1 MIKAN
6 LVNHTHWDREWYF
19 TTMDA
24 LVLSE
29 QLFTEVLDELEKNK
43 DANFC
48 LDGQVSIVDEYV
60 EIHPE
65 AKLRIQK
72 LVSEGRLFVGPWYT
86 QTDALIP
93 DTESII
99 RNLVIGI
106 NDTKQNYGKPMMI
119 GYLPD
124 TFGFNAQM
132 PTLLHQVGID
142 NFIFWRGTNF
152 KRQMNSLYFRWKG
165 LSEEEVLAANFPF
178 GYFTAQIDLESKR
191 NLKQFVEKRF
201 DPGVK
206 FAVDHKDNEEVLM
219 PSGIDQMNIIKN
231 IHETVKNLN
240 SLSDYSTEISTYPD
254 FIDKL
259 RKNKDNLPEYSG
271 ELRLPTYARVHRT
284 IGSVRHQIK
293 TDSFNLEQKILRRIE
308 PLVVIA
314 HNNGVQI
321 GNGLLIK
328 LWKKLLECQPHDT
341 LGGSVS
347 DNVAVDIKHRFKEA
361 NEIADG
367 IENTI
372 EKKMAEFL
380 KLNDHDVLV
389 FNTDPYSY
397 KGTKEVS
404 VVASTKNIK
413 FNGLTNEYLVHSK
426 HYPVRH
432 HILMMTPRGKEF
444 TDEPEYYELTFK
456 GQIELPA
463 LGYKVIHFEES
474 QNVSE
479 LIESKLS
486 TKSFAELK
494 FGEQVITFDNGEL
507 NYSNNSN
514 KVTDFL
520 QLVDSGNDG
529 DTYDYS
535 PLEDDPEKPLPF
547 NNVSIKSVGDT
558 NKLMIIHGAASLPKD
573 LKSRVSNNPDYI
585 TMPYDLTLQFND
597 LGSIDAKL
605 VVNNTVLSHRLRL
618 KFNPKIQTNS
628 AIAQI
633 QNGFIETENKKID
646 DNWAEEFDEKP
657 VNIYNFDKTVS
668 ISDSNKT
675 FTFLGK
681 GMKEYEFVDSSLY
694 ITLMSTT
701 GQLGKPDIAWR
712 PGRASGDTT
721 NQGHIMMPTP
731 LAEEKGLNE
740 FKFAMKFEN
749 TSFSEDSVSRLT
761 FNWLNQSISYQMQ
774 KLNLFINRLD
784 NKIWETD
791 DDPQIPA
798 EYSLLSLNDKYL
810 VSAVYPSYSDSKSFI
825 IRLQNPT
832 KNEIKIAKDDF
843 KDDQIVNALEE
854 PLNNVNSIKPY
865 DLISIKCK
873 FKN

>member
-1 MIKAN
+1 MVKAN

-60 EIHPE
+60 DIHPE
-65 AKLRIQK
+65 AKKRIQD

-106 NDTKQNYGKPMMI
+106 NDTKNNYGNPMMI

-142 NFIFWRGTNF
+142 NFVFWRGTNF
-152 KRQMNSLYFRWKG
+152 NRQMNSLYFRWKG
-165 LSEEEVLAANFPF
+165 LSEKEVLAANFPF

-191 NLKQFVEKRF
+191 NLKQFVDKRF
-201 DPGVK
+201 DPNAK
-206 FAVDHKDNEEVLM
+206 FAVEHGNNKEILM

-231 IHETVKNLN
+231 IHDTVKKLN
-240 SLSDYSTEISTYPD
+240 EYSDYPTEISTYPE

-259 RKNKDNLPEYSG
+259 RKQDDLPEYSG
-271 ELRLPTYARVHRT
+271 ELRLPTYSRVHRT

-293 TDSFNLEQKILRRIE
+293 TNNVYLEQKILRRIE
-308 PLVVIA
+308 PLTVIA
-314 HNNGVQI
+314 RNNGVKI

-328 LWKKLLECQPHDT
+328 LWKKLLECQAHDT
-341 LGGSVS
+341 IGGSVS
-347 DNVAVDIKHRFKEA
+347 DNVAVDILHRFKEA

-380 KLNDHDVLV
+380 HLGDHDVLV

-397 KGTKEVS
+397 KGSKEVS
-404 VVASTKNIK
+404 VLASTKNIK
-413 FNGLTNEYLVHSK
+413 FDGLDNEYLIHSK
-426 HYPVRH
+426 HFPVRH
-432 HILMMTPRGKEF
+432 HILMMTPRGQEY
-444 TDEPEYYELTFK
+444 TDEPEYYQLTFK
-456 GQIELPA
+456 GDIELPA
-463 LGYKVIHFEES
+463 LGYKVIHFTES
-474 QNVSE
+474 ESVSE
-479 LIESKLS
+479 LEKL
-486 TKSFAELK
+486 KSGA
-494 FGEQVITFDNGEL
+494 VNYGEL
-507 NYSNNSN
+507 SYLNQKLIFENGKLNYQN
-514 KVTDFL
+514 KDTKITNIL
-520 QLVDSGNDG
+520 EIVDSGNDG

-535 PLEDDPEKPLPF
+535 PLKNDVEKVLPF
-547 NNVSIKSVGDT
+547 NNVSFKLLD
-558 NKLMIIHGAASLPKD
+558 NKTKVMVINGAASLPTRLED
-573 LKSRVSNNPDYI
+573 RVSDNPNY
-585 TMPYDLTLQFND
+585 TTLTYKLNLQFNEIG
-597 LGSIDAKL
+597 LLDAKL
-605 VVNNTVLSHRLRL
+605 SVDNTVYSHRLRL
-618 KFNPKIQTNS
+618 KLNPEINTDTV
-628 AIAQI
+628 IAQI
-633 QNGFIETENKKID
+633 QNGFVKTQNQKID
-646 DNWAEEFDEKP
+646 DNWADEFVEKP
-657 VNIYNFDKTVS
+657 VNIYDFDKTVS
-668 ISDSNKT
+668 LSEKNRS

-681 GMKEYEFVDSSLY
+681 GMKEYQYHDSSLY

-701 GQLGKPDIAWR
+701 GELGKPDLAWR

-731 LAEEKGLNE
+731 LAEEKGINNFE
-740 FKFAMKFEN
+740 FALDMEN
-749 TSFSEDSVSRLT
+749 KEFSEEHISKLAYKWMT
-761 FNWLNQSISYQMQ
+761 PSISYQIQ

-791 DDPQIPA
+791 DNPSIPDS
-798 EYSLLSLNDKYL
+798 YSLLELADKYL
-810 VSAVYPSYSDSKSFI
+810 VSAIYPAYSDVDSFI
-825 IRLQNPT
+825 VRIQNPT
-832 KNEIKIAKDDF
+832 NNEIEIGNDF
-843 KDDQIVNALEE
+843 RNGQIVDALEN
-854 PLNNVNSIKPY
+854 PISNVESIKPY
-865 DLISIKCK
+865 DLISIK
-873 FKN
+873 FKY